1 MGATVS
7 LTKVSEDLAGLMKG
21 QRFRTAHEYVLKT
34 LRRAILT
41 GSLPAGSRL
50 VQQDLAAELDVSTTP
65 VREALRDLAA
75 EGLVMM
81 DPHRGALVKAL
92 DVSEVREIYELRIA
106 LEPIMVRRVIH
117 KITEQHLAKAT
128 ELHKQMETTTDVAA
142 WTDLNRRF
150 HAVFSEP
157 DRDSRLARILDG
169 LSDSASVFVS
179 LVLDAQLRS
188 MAGANAEH
196 KQLIEVYRARDEQ
209 AAVELT
215 VQHHSETLSKLEKAQ
230 TNGLM

>member
-1 MGATVS
+1 MSATS
-7 LTKVSEDLAGLMKG
+7 TLSKVSEDLAGMMKG

-50 VQQDLAAELDVSTTP
+50 VQQDVAAELDVSTTP

-106 LEPIMVRRVIH
+106 LEPIMVRRVINE
-117 KITEQHLAKAT
+117 ITEEHLAKAAD
-128 ELHKQMETTTDVAA
+128 LHRQMEATTDVAT

-150 HAVFSEP
+150 HSVFSEP
-157 DRDSRLARILDG
+157 DRESRLARILDG

-179 LVLDAQLRS
+179 LVLDSQLRS
-188 MAGANAEH
+188 MTGANAEH
-196 KQLIEVYRARDEQ
+196 ARLIEVYRSRDVET
-209 AAVELT
+209 AVELT
-215 VQHHSETLSKLEKAQ
+215 VQHHKETLSKLEKAQ